1 MRCRGATSTVV
12 VAVLVLAGCDSDPET
27 AVPTEAADGAPADEE
42 ATSDPRRE
50 ALEAAIVEVTATVT
64 AARDHLVRAAEEG
77 DPAPASVA
85 VARLTADEDLAAG
98 ATPDGPPL
106 LPGSDSTRAETI
118 DYGDVF
124 TLALEASRDA
134 GGALGGDLS
143 RVLSDTVVGDLGSWQ
158 RDPGGVLETVDR
170 LATGRDVEA
179 AEPAI
184 LDELAGEGL
193 RALAWALF
201 AARADDPATV
211 TAASERATA
220 HLGLILASLEALDPA
235 GSDDAEARAGTAPGT
250 GA

>member
-1 MRCRGATSTVV
+1 VRRRRVAS
-12 VAVLVLAGCDSDPET
+12 AVLVAGIVLAGCDGEPGST
-27 AVPTEAADGAPADEE
+27 TPTETADGAPTDEQ
-42 ATSDPRRE
+42 ATTDPRRE

-77 DPAPASVA
+77 DPAPATVA

-106 LPGSDSTRAETI
+106 LPGADSTRAETI

-134 GGALGGDLS
+134 GGALGADLS
-143 RVLSDTVVGDLGSWQ
+143 RVLSDTVVGDLGTWQ
-158 RDPGGVLETVDR
+158 RDPAGVLETVDR
-170 LATGRDVEA
+170 LATGGDVEA

-220 HLGLILASLEALDPA
+220 HLGVILASLEALDPT
-235 GSDDAEARAGTAPGT
+235 GSDDADAHTGTAPGT